1 MLHALRRFRR
11 LLSMVQQPA
20 DSEIHTLAFESL
32 EPPAAMEVLLEHA
45 VEAGA
50 PDGCLVDVEQIRWLI
65 RELDHNPHALALAG
79 LRLKVF
85 TVSDLIDRLDRRLEW
100 LDHPERVS
108 MRDVFSAV
116 WSRLESWE
124 RALLHQCTAFRGTF
138 GLAALEAVV
147 ELEPSAP
154 WVLDVAAEL
163 IERGALRA
171 ESTTDEGRRLGLPSN
186 LRAWLVETHEDPID
200 AIRRHALYY
209 VDLFESSPVDALPDV
224 DFARLRADA
233 ENLEAVVHRYAEDD
247 PKIACRAALGAEPVV
262 RHVFDHERHRV
273 ILDLGL
279 EAAREQ
285 QDTLAWARLLTA
297 SGWLRLNGGA
307 LEAARKDAQRAAE
320 LSHDDRVESLVIWAE
335 ADRKMGDVE
344 DAHARLEYALEQ
356 CGQDQQLTR
365 LVEAHLAGC
374 LVDLG
379 QIAQARDRVMHL
391 TPAVAQPRVDLEY
404 ASLKRLAYVHYYL
417 GNFAHQR
424 RLNTGALRQ
433 AERYDDRSRQARA
446 EQGLGDVAFAQRDY
460 ATAIAHYEAA
470 LEVHRAL
477 KNTHLAAVLLGNLG
491 GAEHRLG
498 RLEAAAE
505 HYVES
510 LELHQISGAKP
521 YEAVVT
527 FALAAADHERGHAED
542 ARFRYDQAIEM
553 FGNLKKSEDQVA
565 TQVCRAWLEVQERRF
580 DEAEHHLDWA
590 ELVASGD
597 WQEIIRLSRDLAK
610 VVQGVDFED
619 EKEVSSE
626 GLTGLLID
634 SMRILLKSNLGQTG
648 HEVELSQSLQGRLL
662 LKFSPEMI
670 GEAATALETTRLVVG
685 SEGRWFR
692 LGSTEV
698 DLSRRRAHRLILAH
712 LVTKHREGEA
722 LDVHEAFE
730 IGWPGELADVEAA
743 AERVYWAIGSL
754 RKLGLDEVLLTSD
767 SGYHL
772 DPSLEVVLD
781 QNS

>member
-1 MLHALRRFRR
+1 
-11 LLSMVQQPA
+11 MVQQSA
-20 DSEIHTLAFESL
+20 DSEVRRLAFESL
-32 EPPAAMEVLLEHA
+32 EPPVAVEVLLEH
-45 VEAGA
+45 VFGAGA
-50 PDGCLVDVEQIRWLI
+50 PDGSLVDVEQLRRLA

-79 LRLKVF
+79 LRLKAF
-85 TVSDLIDRLDRRLEW
+85 TVSDLIDRLDTRLEW

-108 MRDVFSAV
+108 MREVFSAV
-116 WSRLESWE
+116 WSSFEPAE
-124 RALLHQCTAFRGTF
+124 KDLLHQCTAFRGTF
-138 GLAALEAVV
+138 SLAALEAIV
-147 ELEPSAP
+147 ELEAHAP
-154 WVLDVAAEL
+154 WVLDVAAGL
-163 IERGALRA
+163 MERGALQS
-171 ESTTDEGRRLGLPSN
+171 ESSADEGRRLALPSN
-186 LRAWLVETHEDPID
+186 LKAWLDETCEDSIE
-200 AIRRHALYY
+200 AMRRHAVYY
-209 VDLFESSPVDALPDV
+209 VDLFESSPVDALPDADFERRCEDV
-224 DFARLRADA
+224 D
-233 ENLEAVVHRYAEDD
+233 NLEVVVQRYAEHD
-247 PKIACRAALGAEPVV
+247 PEIACRAALSAEPIV
-262 RHVFDHERHRV
+262 RHVFDRDRHQQL
-273 ILDLGL
+273 LDGGL
-279 EAAREQ
+279 EAASLHEDSVAQ
-285 QDTLAWARLLTA
+285 AGLLTA
-297 SGWLRLNGGA
+297 RGWLRLSVGA
-307 LEAARKDAQRAAE
+307 LEPAIEDARAAVA
-320 LSHDDRVESLVIWAE
+320 LSGQESTGVLKAVRHYRVESLVIWAE
-335 ADRKMGDVE
+335 ADRKTGRVE
-344 DAHARLEYALEQ
+344 DAHPRLEYALEQ
-356 CGQDQQLTR
+356 CGQEQQLTR

-379 QIAQARDRVMHL
+379 ELAQARDWVMHV

-433 AERYDDRSRQARA
+433 AERYGDRSRQARA
-446 EQGLGDVAFAQRDY
+446 KQGLGDVAFAQRDY
-460 ATAIAHYEAA
+460 ATAIAHYQAA

-505 HYVES
+505 YYVES

-553 FGNLKKSEDQVA
+553 FGNLKNSEDQVA
-565 TQVCRAWLEVQERRF
+565 TQVCRAWLEVQEGRL

-597 WQEIIRLSRDLAK
+597 WQEIIRLSRGLVE
-610 VVQGVDFED
+610 VVQGFEFAF
-619 EKEVSSE
+619 ESEGSSE

-634 SMRILLKSNLGQTG
+634 SMRILLKSNLRQTG

-662 LKFSPEMI
+662 LQFSPDMI
-670 GEAATALETTRLVVG
+670 GETTTALETNRLVVG

-692 LGSTEV
+692 LGSAEV
-698 DLSRRRAHRLILAH
+698 DLSRRRAHRLILAN

-722 LDVHEAFE
+722 LDVHDAFE

-772 DPSLEVVLD
+772 DPGLEIVLD
-781 QNS
+781 QNT